1 MTNPHQRIE
10 MKAPQA
16 AKEPVVESGAIEIQE
31 DLSIEEAVTV
41 ISAYRESA
49 KNMGHDGLVEEFEMI
64 LSGLRNKKYAS
75 PRVAVN
81 DALKMFEQ

>member
-1 MTNPHQRIE
+1 MINPHQRIE

-31 DLSIEEAVTV
+31 DLSIEEAVDL

-49 KNMGHDGLVEEFEMI
+49 KNMGHDGLAEELEMI
-64 LSGLRNKKYAS
+64 LLNLRNKKYAN
-75 PRVAVN
+75 PRAAVS
-81 DALKMFEQ
+81 DALKMFG